1 MPSIKDKLKAE
12 ERNERT
18 VRLWPEG
25 TFFKAYERSAY
36 LFVTQVRQY
45 EVRRQFVKAAGQ
57 DVISIGFPQTVL
69 ASLGLQHEK
78 NVNGTEEIR
87 LDTPLDEQQFL
98 LWREAQDYPTPDP
111 SPKRDGELMVCAEDA
126 GDPLPSEGRGR
137 GGVITSVVDRIRRFN
152 LATATPMQCML
163 FLSKLQQILNDDAGP
178 V

>member
-1 MPSIKDKLKAE
+1 MPSIKEKLKAE

-36 LFVTQVRQY
+36 LFVTQVRHY

-57 DVISIGFPQTVL
+57 DVVSIGFPQTVL

-87 LDTPLDEQQFL
+87 LDTPLDEQQYL
-98 LWREAQDYPTPDP
+98 LWREAQAYPTPNP
-111 SPKRDGELMVCAEDA
+111 SPE
-126 GDPLPSEGRGR
+126 RG
-137 GGVITSVVDRIRRFN
+137 VECVSPVVSAVADRIRTFN

-163 FLSKLQQILNDDAGP
+163 QLAELQKMLNGSHD
-178 V
+178 